1 MTPTLHFVLDL
12 LPDHSELVVGGQV
25 LGNRMA
31 GYPIAT
37 REMEE
42 VLTRIDAEVHRHAE
56 LLCRLDKDRR
66 DLGRR
71 VEDGQVRG
79 RQDDCRDYQIP
90 PHCTLEIRIEEVERG
105 EGRGKGQGEEQ
116 GVLLYPAGLDELS
129 RC

>member
-12 LPDHSELVVGGQV
+12 LPEHIELVVRGQV
-25 LGNRMA
+25 RGNRMA

-37 REMEE
+37 RELEE

-105 EGRGKGQGEEQ
+105 GRKRKRTGGGT
-116 GVLLYPAGLDELS
+116 GRFIVPG
-129 RC
+129 RVG